1 MLCTVFGT
9 KYSGKRTFFL
19 VDLKFLGRSQII
31 NNIIS
36 CGNKKKNKD
45 RLGVQVFK

>member
-9 KYSGKRTFFL
+9 KYSGKRIFFL
-19 VDLKFLGRSQII
+19 VDLKFLGRNQII